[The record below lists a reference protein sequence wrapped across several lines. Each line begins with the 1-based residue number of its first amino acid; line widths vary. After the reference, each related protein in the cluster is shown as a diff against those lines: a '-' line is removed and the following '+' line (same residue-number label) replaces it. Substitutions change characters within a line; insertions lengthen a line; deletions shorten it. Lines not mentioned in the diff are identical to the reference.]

1 MIASVTVSATT
12 ICSKL
17 IVQRKT
23 SYKSNV
29 IYQKWFGTE
38 DGKPSEYNR
47 NAAKKR
53 VPYLHSQ
60 KFLSTSH
67 MNALEE
73 LSLSV
78 LRVGASEAMVP
89 ATQGMKCLHRKTQL
103 FPLLMPLLVFVW
115 VGGSGVNAPEIGWS
129 QMAPLFKEVF
139 PHLIWQG
146 ETGDCKTT
154 AKNLTLIANRLVT
167 HSSSVLKNIY
177 LPYYVWPHP
186 IKLLT
191 TV

>member
-53 VPYLHSQ
+53 VPYLHLQ

-115 VGGSGVNAPEIGWS
+115 VGGSGVNAPDIGWS
-129 QMAPLFKEVF
+129 QMAPLLKEKYF
-139 PHLIWQG
+139 PISFGRERQ
-146 ETGDCKTT
+146 ET
-154 AKNLTLIANRLVT
+154 AKLLLKIWPLLQIDLLPIVVQFWKTFIFRIMYDHTL
-167 HSSSVLKNIY
+167 
-177 LPYYVWPHP
+177 
-186 IKLLT
+186 
-191 TV
+191 